1 VRAETAIAAQ
11 GVPLV
16 DPMIAFPSIAV
27 SSGAHVALQ
36 TASPELSD
44 LEQCSPVCPGAKL
57 KVVVHE
63 TPPKPTFQS
72 TEVPHTAEELLVI
85 LTTVALRGEGPVCD
99 AI

>member
-1 VRAETAIAAQ
+1 VRAETAIAAH

-16 DPMIAFPSIAV
+16 DLIIAFPSMAV

-44 LEQCSPVCPGAKL
+44 LEQCSPVCPGARL

-63 TPPKPTFQS
+63 TPPNPTFQS
-72 TEVPHTAEELLVI
+72 TEVPQTEDELLVI
-85 LTTVALRGEGPVCD
+85 LITVALRGEGPVCD
-99 AI
+99 AM